1 MRKGLLFIALAFILK
16 SNAQFSSGN
25 LVVLKVGDGATPLS
39 TNATNVTLLQLK
51 TDGSRVD
58 SILIPSSGTNK
69 LVLPGNSYLNG
80 ALRLSNDKQ
89 YLTFAGYDANANA
102 TTAETLDNTNK
113 VIARV
118 GINGI
123 VDLSTK
129 IIQTG
134 TGVRIG
140 SAITDDGTGLWFNL
154 SNSNGTTLYPISY
167 APFGTV
173 SVPTAVNDARANWRS
188 VNIFGGQLF
197 GNVSNSIQLIGN
209 NLADVTNPSSTVT
222 SSTLF
227 TNNTSPSPSFSGYG
241 FIMFDL
247 DPTEPGYDVAYVLS
261 QGNNT
266 TRGIV
271 KSIKVSGVWN
281 TGGTLTNTDIRSV
294 AGAPSTNPGGLIDIT
309 GTIVSGRP
317 MLYVTRGTGANNSI
331 LSISDASGYSA
342 IFTPTYATIANA
354 GDNYSFIG
362 ISFTP
367 GTTTNLAL
375 PLNLISFNGV
385 LKSESV
391 LFKWT
396 TNNEINTQS
405 FTIEK
410 SKDAINYTSIGVVPS
425 KNLPSTNYYEYTDKT
440 VDGIVFY
447 RLKMTDKDGSITYS
461 SVISINNTLI
471 SSKLYAYP
479 NPFKENLTISHT
491 KSSANDFIRILNID
505 GRIINSYKVEPDA
518 KQTTINVSE
527 LIKSQYLLQYVGK
540 EGLSTVFI
548 NKN

>member
-1 MRKGLLFIALAFILK
+1 MKKILPFFTLLIILNCK
-16 SNAQFSSGN
+16 AQYVPGN
-25 LVVLKVGDGATPLS
+25 LVALKVGDGTTALS
-39 TNATNVTLLQLK
+39 ANATNVTLVQIS
-51 TDGSRVD
+51 TNGTRVD
-58 SILIPSSGTNK
+58 STLIPSTGTNK
-69 LVLPGNSYLNG
+69 LVLQGNSYLNG
-80 ALRLSNDKQ
+80 ALRLSNNKQ

-102 TTAETLDNTNK
+102 TSAETLDNTNK

-118 GINGI
+118 GTNGV

-140 SAITDDGTGLWFNL
+140 SAIMDDSTGLWFTL
-154 SNSNGTTLYPISY
+154 SNSNGTTTYPISY

-173 SVPTAVNDARANWRS
+173 SVPTAVNDARSNWRS
-188 VNIFGGQLF
+188 VNIFGGQLMA
-197 GNVSNSIQLIGN
+197 NVSNVVFSIGATLT
-209 NLADVTNPSSTVT
+209 DVTNPSSPVAST
-222 SSTLF
+222 TLF
-227 TNNTSPSPSFSGYG
+227 TNNSSPSPTFNGYG

-261 QGNNT
+261 QGSNT

-271 KSIKVSGVWN
+271 KSIKVGGVWN
-281 TGGTLTNTDIRSV
+281 TGGTLTNTDVRAV
-294 AGAPSTNPGGLIDIT
+294 AGAPATNPGGLIDIT

-317 MLYVTRGTGANNSI
+317 MLYITRGTGANNSI
-331 LSISDASGYSA
+331 LSISDAGGYSA
-342 IFTPTYATIANA
+342 TFTPTYATVANA

-367 GTTTNLAL
+367 GTTTNLVL
-375 PLNLISFNGV
+375 PLNLLSFNGV

-391 LFKWT
+391 FLKWT

-405 FTIEK
+405 FTVEK
-410 SKDAINYTSIGVVPS
+410 SKDAVNYTSIGVVPS

-440 VDGIVFY
+440 VNGTVFY

-461 SVISINNTLI
+461 SVISINNSLL
-471 SSKLYAYP
+471 SSKLVAYP
-479 NPFKENLTISHT
+479 NPFTENVTINHT

-505 GRIINSYKVEPDA
+505 GRIINSYRVEPDA

-527 LIKSQYLLQYVGK
+527 LIRSQYLLQYVGK
-540 EGLSTVFI
+540 EGTSTILI
-548 NKN
+548 NKK